1 MSFTG
6 EAAVMDDLEEDLT
19 CSVCYGLF
27 TDPRVL
33 PCSHTFCK
41 SCLESVMQVSVDV
54 SGWRPLRL
62 PLKCPSCRSVA
73 ELPTNGLDALPTNV
87 CLSAI
92 VEKYQRPRSA
102 ACPEHPPQPLNVYC
116 VQDRQLICG
125 VCLTVGRHRGHAI
138 DDLQTAHARE
148 RAGQAQLMERLSGE
162 RWEDVCSLAQ
172 RLQLEKQRSEALIQ
186 DDREFTAQFFQNL
199 DLMLAQKRDEFL
211 QALERASVRLA
222 CAYDPLIEQLKGLQE
237 EHGAVIRLSSGVER
251 EESPLAYLETVRELR
266 ERVEA
271 LIQTP
276 LPEIPSVQLTPRAE
290 PFLQE
295 HWCGLSIRGLGDGPV
310 PEIRCQAPGRAQRR
324 RSSSSVLMMMIL
336 LLLSGLC
343 LHHSLRQ
350 AEEPLRDVGTL
361 LFCPIHNTI
370 MTLHTL
376 GEHLYQHLL
385 SFLKALHW
393 C

>member
-1 MSFTG
+1 
-6 EAAVMDDLEEDLT
+6 MDDLEEDLT

-41 SCLESVMQVSVDV
+41 SCLERVMQVSVDV
-54 SGWRPLRL
+54 SIWRPLRL

-148 RAGQAQLMERLSGE
+148 RAGQARLMERLSGE
-162 RWEDVCSLAQ
+162 RWEDVCSLTQ
-172 RLQLEKQRSEALIQ
+172 RLRLEKKRSEGLIQ
-186 DDREFTAQFFQNL
+186 DDREFTAQFFHNL
-199 DLMLAQKRDEFL
+199 ELVLARKREEFL
-211 QALERASVRLA
+211 QTLERASARLA
-222 CAYDPLIEQLKGLQE
+222 CAYDPLVEQLERLQE
-237 EHGAVIRLSSGVER
+237 EHGAVMALSSGVES
-251 EESPLAYLETVRELR
+251 EESPLVYLETVRELR

-271 LIQTP
+271 LMRTP

-290 PFLQE
+290 PFLRE

-310 PEIRCQAPGRAQRR
+310 PEICGPAQCRR
-324 RSSSSVLMMMIL
+324 LRSSSSAAVLIAML
-336 LLLSGLC
+336 LLTGLC
-343 LHHSLRQ
+343 LHHC
-350 AEEPLRDVGTL
+350 AEEPLRGVGTL
-361 LFCPIHNTI
+361 LFGPIHNSI
-370 MTLHTL
+370 MTLHTFTATL
-376 GEHLYQHLL
+376 GENIYQDLL
-385 SFLKALHW
+385 SFLKTLHW

>member
-1 MSFTG
+1 
-6 EAAVMDDLEEDLT
+6 MDDLEEDLT

-41 SCLESVMQVSVDV
+41 SCLESVMHVSVDV
-54 SGWRPLRL
+54 SVWRPLRL

-138 DDLQTAHARE
+138 DDLQTAYARE
-148 RAGQAQLMERLSGE
+148 RAVQARLMERLRGE
-162 RWEDVCSLAQ
+162 RWEDVCALTQ
-172 RLQLEKQRSEALIQ
+172 RLQLEKQRSEGLIQ
-186 DDREFTAQFFQNL
+186 DDREFTVQFFQDL
-199 DLMLAQKRDEFL
+199 DLILARKREEFL
-211 QALERASVRLA
+211 QALERACARVA
-222 CAYDPLIEQLKGLQE
+222 CTYDPLIEQLKRLQE
-237 EHGAVIRLSSGVER
+237 EHGAVMALGSDVESDER
-251 EESPLAYLETVRELR
+251 PLVYLETVRELR

-271 LIQTP
+271 LIRTP
-276 LPEIPSVQLTPRAE
+276 LPEIPSVQLAPRAE
-290 PFLQE
+290 PFLLE
-295 HWCGLSIRGLGDGPV
+295 HWSRLSVRGLSDGPV
-310 PEIRCQAPGRAQRR
+310 PEICCPGPAQRGR
-324 RSSSSVLMMMIL
+324 LRTSPSAAVLMMMML
-336 LLLSGLC
+336 VLTGLC
-343 LHHSLRQ
+343 LHLCASEFP

-370 MTLHTL
+370 MTLHTFMSTL
-376 GEHLYQHLL
+376 GENISQHLL
-385 SFLKALHW
+385 SFLETLHW